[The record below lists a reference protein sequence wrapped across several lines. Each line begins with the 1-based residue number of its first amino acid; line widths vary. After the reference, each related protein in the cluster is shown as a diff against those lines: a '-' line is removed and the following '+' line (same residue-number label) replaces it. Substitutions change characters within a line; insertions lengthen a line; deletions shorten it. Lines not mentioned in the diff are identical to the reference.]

1 MGSLRTMAAALVAA
15 SSVVALCGAAV
26 AQTGRTPSQSDF
38 DACNRE
44 AEVVRGGSGSPNTS
58 IGSTTPPGT
67 TGSMTPGGLRTSG
80 SPATSNPGAG
90 VGTGTVGGAVS
101 SGSVSGSTGVGSA
114 AGATGGTGSLSGGST
129 LSGGSS
135 SPTGDVGLRG
145 IASSGGADPAY
156 QQAYRD
162 CLRRRGF

>member
-1 MGSLRTMAAALVAA
+1 MASFRTVATALVAA
-15 SSVVALCGAAV
+15 SGVVALCGAAL
-26 AQTGRTPSQSDF
+26 AQTGRSPGQSDF

-44 AEVVRGGSGSPNTS
+44 AQVVRGGSPSPNTS
-58 IGSTTPPGT
+58 IGSGSV
-67 TGSMTPGGLRTSG
+67 TGSM
-80 SPATSNPGAG
+80 
-90 VGTGTVGGAVS
+90 
-101 SGSVSGSTGVGSA
+101 SGSTGVGSA

-135 SPTGDVGLRG
+135 SPTGDVGLGG
-145 IASSGGADPAY
+145 ITSSGSADPGY

>member
-1 MGSLRTMAAALVAA
+1 MGNLKTMAATLVAA
-15 SSVVALCGAAV
+15 SSVVALCGAAL
-26 AQTGRTPSQSDF
+26 AQTSRIPSQSDF

-44 AEVVRGGSGSPNTS
+44 ADVVRGGSGSPNTS
-58 IGSTTPPGT
+58 IGTTPPGT
-67 TGSMTPGGLRTSG
+67 TGSMTAGGLRTSG

-114 AGATGGTGSLSGGST
+114 AGSTGGTGSLSGGST

-135 SPTGDVGLRG
+135 SPAGDVGLRG